1 MDKHA
6 QSSNRYQV
14 FRRGVFL
21 GSVIAYPD
29 YENRSFYTVSTYH
42 HGELQFSSGDVFINY
57 KNVKFYI
64 TNVERIKYSYK
75 LSFETDEDR
84 NRYKRPSSWINI
96 LTVKTASLKEL
107 EELIPFVSQSD
118 QPLLKELIQ
127 VLKKSVS
134 EGAPLSQN
142 KLNKYKGMLKRNN
155 RVMAKLAELLLKYLI
170 G

>member
-1 MDKHA
+1 MPLPNSLLEPFL
-6 QSSNRYQV
+6 QSFFDNRQV
-14 FRRGVFL
+14 Y
-21 GSVIAYPD
+21 SAA
-29 YENRSFYTVSTYH
+29 VS
-42 HGELQFSSGDVFINY
+42 
-57 KNVKFYI
+57 

-96 LTVKTASLKEL
+96 LSVKTASFKEL
-107 EELIPFVSQSD
+107 EELIPFVSQGD

-134 EGAPLSQN
+134 EKTPLSQN
-142 KLNKYKGMLKRNN
+142 KLNKYRGMLKRNN